1 MNDMNGMDPNQPR
14 VRDKKYQLKSLIHKT
29 DALFVLHQFEN
40 IHSWVDV
47 SQIHKTWKVPTYTN
61 EIDQVGQANNLKS
74 ILTRLTNTVL
84 L

>member
-29 DALFVLHQFEN
+29 DVLFVLHQFEN

-47 SQIHKTWKVPTYTN
+47 SQIHKTWKVPTFIHKYLRP
-61 EIDQVGQANNLKS
+61 DQVGQANTLKT
-74 ILTRLTNTVL
+74 ILTVIH
-84 L
+84 